1 MTELGSVDLG
11 FPNVD
16 DAKINR
22 IFVIVITSPVE
33 PLG

>member
-1 MTELGSVDLG
+1 MTVSDFAEAI

-16 DAKINR
+16 DC

-33 PLG
+33 LGG